1 MGCRAT
7 ARSAAAA
14 VLASVR
20 ASATAAVVCAA
31 AAAASAGGGVAPAAA
46 QSSADSLAARAPVL
60 RTPAG
65 WETLAT
71 GLPEETR
78 LKLRPGFRYDR
89 VDGAVPAAGVAFQS
103 ERDPDPFVYATASYA
118 TGRDR
123 FLGEAGFEAPIGD
136 PTWLRVGADAF
147 RRTAT
152 EDDWIVGDLENTIFA
167 LVARTDYRDWYEAT
181 GWDGH
186 VRVEPGR
193 DVAVT
198 GAIRIQNESS
208 LPTRVRFSLFGKHD
222 RFRPNPPVRSGDE
235 GLLSVSLRV
244 GPERLPVGGGT
255 NGTAAYERAGGVLGR
270 DFDYGR
276 ARATLRAL
284 HRFSKRTLVR
294 ARAIGGSTREGVLPP
309 QKVWHVGGIGT
320 LRGHD
325 YKAFSGDQFFVAN
338 TECLVRVRK
347 QFFPF
352 AFLDWG
358 AAWFG
363 RANLD
368 RQQPGFDGGAGFLV
382 GENGLALTVARD
394 LRRSDAPLRFGV
406 RLGASF

>member
-1 MGCRAT
+1 
-7 ARSAAAA
+7 
-14 VLASVR
+14 
-20 ASATAAVVCAA
+20 
-31 AAAASAGGGVAPAAA
+31 
-46 QSSADSLAARAPVL
+46 
-60 RTPAG
+60 
-65 WETLAT
+65 
-71 GLPEETR
+71 EEAR

-89 VDGAVPAAGVAFQS
+89 VDGAVPAMGVAFQS
-103 ERDPDPFVYATASYA
+103 ERDPDPYVYAIASYA

-136 PTWLRVGADAF
+136 PTWLRAGADAY

-152 EDDWIVGDLENTIFA
+152 EDAWVVGDLENTIFA
-167 LVARTDYRDWYEAT
+167 LFARTDYRDWYEAT

-186 VRVEPGR
+186 VTVEPGR
-193 DVAVT
+193 DVGIT
-198 GAIRIQNESS
+198 GSVRVQNESS
-208 LPTRVRFSLFGKHD
+208 LPTRVRFSLFGRHH
-222 RFRPNPPVRSGDE
+222 RFRPNPPVQSGDE
-235 GLLSVSLRV
+235 GLLSVSLRL
-244 GPERLPVGGGT
+244 GPERLPTAGGT
-255 NGTAAYERAGGVLGR
+255 QGTAAYERAGGPMGR

-276 ARATLRAL
+276 LRANVRTL
-284 HRFSKRTLVR
+284 HRFSKRSLLR
-294 ARAIGGSTREGVLPP
+294 ARAIGGSTREGILPP
-309 QKVWHVGGIGT
+309 QKIWHVGGIGT

-338 TECLVRVRK
+338 AEYLVKVRK

-363 RANLD
+363 RENLG

-394 LRRSDAPLRFGV
+394 LRRSDAPFRFGV

>member
-1 MGCRAT
+1 MDCRAT

-14 VLASVR
+14 LLAAFVIV
-20 ASATAAVVCAA
+20 AGTAAR
-31 AAAASAGGGVAPAAA
+31 VAPAAA
-46 QSSADSLAARAPVL
+46 QSSADSLASRAPVL

-71 GLPEETR
+71 GLPEEAR

-89 VDGAVPAAGVAFQS
+89 VDGAVPAMGVAFQS
-103 ERDPDPFVYATASYA
+103 ERDPDPFVYVAASYA

-136 PTWLRVGADAF
+136 PTWLRAGADVY

-152 EDDWIVGDLENTIFA
+152 EDAWIVGDLENTIFA
-167 LVARTDYRDWYEAT
+167 LFARTDYRDWYEAT

-186 VRVEPGR
+186 VTVEPGK
-193 DVAVT
+193 DVALAGT
-198 GAIRIQNESS
+198 IRIQNESS
-208 LPTRVRFSLFGKHD
+208 LPTRVRFSVFGKDD
-222 RFRPNPPVRSGDE
+222 RFRPNPPIQNGDE
-235 GLLSVSLRV
+235 GLISFAVRV
-244 GPERLPVGGGT
+244 GPERLPREGGT
-255 NGTAAYERAGGVLGR
+255 HGTAGYERAGGVLGR

-276 ARATLRAL
+276 VRATFRAL
-284 HRFSKRTLVR
+284 HRFSPRMAIR
-294 ARAIGGSTREGVLPP
+294 AKAQGGSTREGTLPP

-325 YKAFSGDQFFVAN
+325 YKAFSGDQFFLAN
-338 TECLVRVRK
+338 TEYLVRVRK
-347 QFFPF
+347 NFFPF

-363 RANLD
+363 RDNLD
-368 RQQPGFDGGAGFLV
+368 RQRPGLDGGVGFRV
-382 GENGLALTVARD
+382 GEDPVAVTVGRD
-394 LRRSDAPLRFGV
+394 LRRSDAPLRVGV
-406 RLGASF
+406 RLGGSF